1 MGQKSSGLVPVC
13 QLIFP
18 AGFLSVLFQRWV
30 HLPWGQGL
38 WSTPPKLHCQCPAQ
52 SDRRFY
58 EWSHLRDTMWSSC
71 SRPEFVNHE
80 DFINQ
85 RIESILIWDCA
96 FGHSAVAEECNHLG
110 QNGILIGCESVVE
123 FFHTLRIPRNGY
135 EWKKYVPVYELDS
148 SCKKTGRPCDNWATG
163 LVQKYFILFY

>member
-1 MGQKSSGLVPVC
+1 M
-13 QLIFP
+13 
-18 AGFLSVLFQRWV
+18 LFQRWV

-38 WSTPPKLHCQCPAQ
+38 WSTPTKLHCQCPAQ
-52 SDRRFY
+52 SGRRFY

-71 SRPEFVNHE
+71 SRAEFIGHE

-85 RIESILIWDCA
+85 RIESILIWNCA

-123 FFHTLRIPRNGY
+123 FFHTLRIPEIPN
-135 EWKKYVPVYELDS
+135 EWEKYVPVHELDS
-148 SCKKTGRPCDNWATG
+148 GCKKSGRPCDGSRTVRILYTYWSNFANLNDNAFRSFSSSVTITG
-163 LVQKYFILFY
+163 WP